1 MNEKVNANIIDG
13 ASTLGNV
20 TISVMRDGEVMK
32 KITAH
37 NTGTIN
43 MCDYIARALTGEYV
57 VATRPGT
64 ILPFDTDGAQIG
76 NGYPV
81 INAKVGIP
89 ASYWNGYTDDEQST
103 DGGFCTAVLSFLI
116 PSNYIENSTI
126 GEFRLLSVDP
136 SHKECAVVHLD
147 TPLEIGSGSSLKVD
161 WTIFVSYKWD
171 IDRTI
176 KNG

>member
-1 MNEKVNANIIDG
+1 MNEKINANIIDG

-20 TISVMRDGEVMK
+20 TISVVRDGEVIR
-32 KITAH
+32 KITTH

-57 VATRPGT
+57 IATRPGS
-64 ILPFDTDGAQIG
+64 ILPFDTNEEPIG
-76 NGYPV
+76 NAYGL

-89 ASYWNGYTDDEQST
+89 ASYWNGYTDNEQNT

-126 GEFRLLSVDP
+126 GGFKLLSVDP
-136 SHKECAVVHLD
+136 SLKECAIVHLD

-171 IDRTI
+171 IDRSAR
-176 KNG
+176 NG